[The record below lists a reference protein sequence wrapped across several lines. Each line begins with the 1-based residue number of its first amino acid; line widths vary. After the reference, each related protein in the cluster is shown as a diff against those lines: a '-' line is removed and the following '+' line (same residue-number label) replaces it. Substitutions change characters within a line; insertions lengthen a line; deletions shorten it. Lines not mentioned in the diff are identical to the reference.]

1 MHFKIRGDF
10 MGQNEIQMNK
20 LLVIFFAFV
29 SNHLDETGKE
39 NQESSWC
46 EVISKGLFVSYE

>member
-1 MHFKIRGDF
+1 

>member
-1 MHFKIRGDF
+1 

-46 EVISKGLFVSYE
+46 EFGHFEGFICLI